1 MNNTCRVYRCISWS
15 VLRIALLMVLCL
27 EVLALALLFL
37 LAGRVAAVACP
48 PEPFQEIVVEKN
60 TPVGCEM
67 TLDASLF
74 PDVQGDPGCI
84 EWYGPFGLM
93 VDPDRAVL
101 MPEGTHTVTMFTC
114 DAGRRS
120 EPHILKVTV
129 EPAFDIL
136 PVPLR
141 GKAMIAWPNREGAQ
155 GYRVH
160 RAREDRPWDFALVA
174 ELPPT
179 TFLYTDTGLGDATY
193 VYVIGVLKDGLWS
206 YSQVQ
211 SVHPY
216 TLWPRLNYPPL
227 IWSPPVVSGIVG
239 IEYTYDVHAAD
250 PYRDDIT
257 YILVSPPPGMAIEA
271 ATGLI
276 TWKPASAGDYEIVV
290 KAKDGKGLYHVQTFI
305 VEVDELPSL
314 NRDPVADAGGPY
326 LAAAGQV
333 IRFDG
338 TGSWDP
344 DGDPLSYNWQFGD
357 GTTGTGSTPGHAYG
371 SAGTYQ
377 VTLTVSDGR
386 GGEGIDTALCT
397 VQSCVPPV
405 VDISADP
412 SAVLPGEPCT
422 LVWTSQHATA
432 SNLDHGI
439 GAVDSSGT
447 VTVHPAATT
456 TYTITATGPCG
467 TATDSVTVMVH
478 QPPSVDISADP
489 VTILAGQMSSLSW
502 TSSHADTVTIDQGIG
517 AVQTAGSTTVSPAET
532 TTYTITAAGPGGVAT
547 DTVTVTVL
555 LPPCVMIGSH
565 PPVIIEGES
574 STLTWVSEHATSA
587 WLDNGIGPVAPDGS
601 LGVQPGETTTY
612 TITVQGP
619 GGAASSA
626 ATVEVIPRPTV
637 DIAAWPNPIDAG
649 EASVLNWT
657 STHAESA
664 SLDQG
669 IGVVD
674 PAGSCEVSPSGTTTY
689 SITATGPG
697 GSATASVTVEVNHPQ
712 QARRTCAYITNNG
725 GSDVTVVDIATNEVV
740 SRIGTGYAPY
750 GVDVSPDGDTVY
762 VTTEEEGISVID
774 AASNTVAAT
783 IPVNAATVAVSA
795 DGAVLYA
802 VSTGEGT
809 LSAIDAATHEPLGSV
824 SVDPSP
830 RSIAVHPD
838 GTVVYVS
845 SLADGTIR
853 VVDAVSLEVLDT
865 IEADGP
871 WAAIC
876 DIEVNPD
883 GTRLYAISDSSL
895 RLAVIDTATHEV
907 IGSRYYLIE
916 RTPDDAYLAVSPD
929 GQELSLSFY
938 HYGGWIYAVDA
949 DTLERTCRIEV
960 DYPSDMAFT
969 PDGSLLYFPDVVQNA
984 VPVVDTSSQEIST
997 VVEDGFT
1004 DPYTCGHFIAE
1015 HRERIAGRVTAEGQ
1029 GVQGVRVTL
1038 SGGHFSRSF
1047 VTGSSGGYFFYV
1059 PAGSYRLLFAQE
1071 GHVFSQQAVDVE
1083 VSTGEVRVADVE
1095 VLLGVTF
1102 RAEPEAIPLGGTAVL
1117 HWDTLRAAEVSIDQG
1132 IGGVASSG
1140 SFAVTPAET
1149 TTYTITAHDGQGRTV
1164 SGQVTIVVHR
1174 PPQVYFNADCTDIA
1188 PGRPV
1193 VLSWS
1198 CTDADTVILE
1208 PFGWDVSDVG
1218 SYTVHPDVTTTYRIV
1233 ATGPGGTTTAS
1244 VTVSVHRP
1252 PEVSIRAEPQ
1262 SIYAGQ
1268 PTTLSWTSSD
1278 AVEASLDNGIG
1289 PVALNGSLQVS
1300 PALSTTYTI
1309 TATGPGG
1316 TSTAAVTVTVNSV
1329 IGLHIDSPVAN
1340 SIINRPDVLVRGTMS
1355 HAYGYETGVTVNGR
1369 PAMVYGNQFVA
1380 NHVPLMEGENE
1391 VVVVARDLA
1400 GNSTERRISVLSEVT
1415 GPYVTL
1421 TMDDDVGISPL
1432 DTVLRVESFTDIIS
1446 VNLEDTSSGT
1456 IVYNDGAEI
1465 HEKLVQV
1472 LDEGICFISADV
1484 SGGGIVRSDTIG
1496 IVVYDRD
1503 ELDGLLREKWE
1514 AMRTA
1519 LANDDVDAAVR
1530 DISNR
1535 TRHVYRN
1542 AFGYISDEQRDTLVS
1557 ELSDIQFITMKGGS
1571 VEYDIQVER
1580 EGLLRSFCLLFEI
1593 DEDGLWKIS
1602 RF

>member
-1 MNNTCRVYRCISWS
+1 MNSTCRVYRCISWS
-15 VLRIALLMVLCL
+15 VLRISLLMVLCL

-37 LAGRVAAVACP
+37 LAGRVAALACP

-60 TPVGCEM
+60 MPLGCEM

-84 EWYGPFGLM
+84 EWYGPFAREDDL
-93 VDPDRAVL
+93 DRAVL

-114 DAGRRS
+114 NGGQRS
-120 EPHILKVTV
+120 NPHVLRVIV
-129 EPAFDIL
+129 EPCFDIL
-136 PVPLR
+136 PIPLR
-141 GKAMIAWPNREGAQ
+141 EKAVIAWPNVEGAQ
-155 GYRVH
+155 RYRVH
-160 RAREDRPWDFALVA
+160 RAREDRPWDFGLIA

-193 VYVIGVLKDGLWS
+193 LYVIGVLKDGLWS
-206 YSQVQ
+206 YSQVR

-227 IWSPPVVSGIVG
+227 IWSSPVVSGIVG

-257 YILVSPPPGMAIEA
+257 YILVSPPPGMAIDA
-271 ATGLI
+271 SSGI
-276 TWKPASAGDYEIVV
+276 VTWKPPSAGDYEIVV

-305 VEVDELPSL
+305 VEVDELPFL
-314 NRDPVADAGGPY
+314 NRDPVADAGRPY
-326 LAAAGQV
+326 QAAVGQA
-333 IRFDG
+333 IGFDG

-344 DGDPLSYNWQFGD
+344 DGDPLSYHWHFGD
-357 GTTGTGSTPGHAYG
+357 GTTGTGRTPGHVYG

-386 GGEGIDTALCT
+386 GGEGTDTAVCT

-405 VDISADP
+405 VDISANP
-412 SAVLPGEPCT
+412 AAVLPGEPCT
-422 LVWTSQHATA
+422 LVWTSLHATA

-439 GAVDSSGT
+439 GAVDASGT
-447 VTVHPAATT
+447 VTVHPAVTT

-467 TATDSVTVMVH
+467 TATDSVTVVVH
-478 QPPSVDISADP
+478 QPPTADISADP
-489 VTILAGQMSSLSW
+489 VTILSGQPTLLSW
-502 TSSHADTVTIDQGIG
+502 TSSHADTVSIDQGIG
-517 AVQTAGSTTVSPAET
+517 AVPADGSMTVLPVGT

-555 LPPCVMIGSH
+555 MPPRVMIGTH
-565 PPVIIEGES
+565 PPVIIEGEN
-574 STLTWVSEHATSA
+574 STLTWISEHASSA
-587 WLDNGIGPVAPDGS
+587 WMDNGIGQVAPEGS
-601 LGVQPGETTTY
+601 LEVRPGETTTY

-619 GGAASSA
+619 GGTATSA
-626 ATVEVIPRPTV
+626 ATVEVVPRPTV
-637 DIAAWPNPIDAG
+637 EIAAWPNPIDAG
-649 EASVLNWT
+649 EASVLSWT

-674 PAGSCEVSPSGTTTY
+674 PAGSREVSPGGTTTY
-689 SITATGPG
+689 TITATGPG
-697 GSATASVTVEVNHPQ
+697 GTATASVTVEVNHPQ

-762 VTTEEEGISVID
+762 VTTEEERIFVID

-783 IPVNAATVAVSA
+783 VPVNASTVAASA

-809 LSAIDAATHEPLGSV
+809 LSAIDAATHEPIGSV
-824 SVDPSP
+824 SVGPSP
-830 RSIAVHPD
+830 RGIAVHPD

-929 GQELSLSFY
+929 GEELYLSFY
-938 HYGGWIYAVDA
+938 HYGGWICAIDA
-949 DTLERTCRIEV
+949 DTLERTCRIEA

-969 PDGSLLYFPDVVQNA
+969 PDGSHLYYPDVVQNA

-997 VVEDGFT
+997 MVDEGFI

-1029 GVQGVRVTL
+1029 GVQGIRVTL
-1038 SGGHFSRSF
+1038 SGGHFTRSF
-1047 VTGSSGGYFFYV
+1047 VTGSSGGYFFYA
-1059 PAGSYRLLFAQE
+1059 PEGSYRLLFAQE
-1071 GHVFSQQAVDVE
+1071 GHIFSQQALDVE
-1083 VSTGEVRVADVE
+1083 VAAGEVHLADVE

-1102 RAEPEAIPLGGTAVL
+1102 RAEPEAIPQGEVALLRWGTLG
-1117 HWDTLRAAEVSIDQG
+1117 AAEVSIDQG

-1140 SFAVTPAET
+1140 SLAVTPGET
-1149 TTYTITAHDGQGRTV
+1149 TTYTITARDGQGRTV
-1164 SGQVTIVVHR
+1164 SDQVTIVVHR
-1174 PPQVYFNADCTDIA
+1174 PPQVYFNADCTDIV

-1208 PFGWDVSDVG
+1208 PFGWDMSVSG
-1218 SYTVHPDVTTTYRIV
+1218 SYTVYPDVTTTYRIV

-1252 PEVSIRAEPQ
+1252 PEVSLRAEPQ

-1278 AVEASLDNGIG
+1278 AFEASLDNCI
-1289 PVALNGSLQVS
+1289 
-1300 PALSTTYTI
+1300 
-1309 TATGPGG
+1309 
-1316 TSTAAVTVTVNSV
+1316 
-1329 IGLHIDSPVAN
+1329 
-1340 SIINRPDVLVRGTMS
+1340 
-1355 HAYGYETGVTVNGR
+1355 
-1369 PAMVYGNQFVA
+1369 
-1380 NHVPLMEGENE
+1380 
-1391 VVVVARDLA
+1391 
-1400 GNSTERRISVLSEVT
+1400 
-1415 GPYVTL
+1415 
-1421 TMDDDVGISPL
+1421 
-1432 DTVLRVESFTDIIS
+1432 
-1446 VNLEDTSSGT
+1446 
-1456 IVYNDGAEI
+1456 
-1465 HEKLVQV
+1465 
-1472 LDEGICFISADV
+1472 
-1484 SGGGIVRSDTIG
+1484 
-1496 IVVYDRD
+1496 
-1503 ELDGLLREKWE
+1503 
-1514 AMRTA
+1514 
-1519 LANDDVDAAVR
+1519 
-1530 DISNR
+1530 
-1535 TRHVYRN
+1535 
-1542 AFGYISDEQRDTLVS
+1542 
-1557 ELSDIQFITMKGGS
+1557 
-1571 VEYDIQVER
+1571 
-1580 EGLLRSFCLLFEI
+1580 
-1593 DEDGLWKIS
+1593 
-1602 RF
+1602 